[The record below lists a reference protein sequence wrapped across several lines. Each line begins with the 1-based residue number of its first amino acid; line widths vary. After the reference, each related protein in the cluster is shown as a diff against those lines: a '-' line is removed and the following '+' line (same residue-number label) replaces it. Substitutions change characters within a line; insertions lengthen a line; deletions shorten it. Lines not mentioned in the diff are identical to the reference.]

1 MHYQKIYTNLRKRLY
16 LKNLSLQFFDSLNI
30 LYIPKRNTLFKLEY
44 FHLTN
49 NYRSSATGKFLISS
63 EILLKGLN
71 LTYKKDIVRVNDK
84 YIYINYNLKSD
95 IFKFL
100 MFMGFKNLKQARL
113 QYIFSETI
121 NDDLFNDSD
130 FNKIDNIK
138 FVKNSFIL
146 TSVFTEIKDLLKAEG
161 FGDIYNLGEWKVII
175 KSNFKVDDLVYLVLF
190 NL

>member
-1 MHYQKIYTNLRKRLY
+1 MRKRLY

-30 LYIPKRNTLFKLEY
+30 LYIPKRNTMFKLEY

-49 NYRSSATGKFLISS
+49 NYRSSITGKFLISS
-63 EILLKGLN
+63 EILLKGLH
-71 LTYKKDIVRVNDK
+71 TDYKKDIVRVNDK
-84 YIYINYNLKSD
+84 YIHINYNLKSD

-121 NDDLFNDSD
+121 NDELFNDSD

-175 KSNFKVDDLVYLVLF
+175 KTNFKVDDLVYLVLF